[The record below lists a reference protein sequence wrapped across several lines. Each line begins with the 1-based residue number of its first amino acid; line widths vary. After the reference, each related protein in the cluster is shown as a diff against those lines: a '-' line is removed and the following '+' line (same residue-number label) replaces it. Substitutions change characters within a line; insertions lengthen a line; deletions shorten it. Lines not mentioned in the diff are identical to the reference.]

1 MGFPL
6 VNISLLEH
14 KSSLYPRVGLCLG
27 VVEHL
32 LDVLAEDPTELM
44 IRLLLLVEQLPHTYR
59 VSL

>member
-1 MGFPL
+1 M
-6 VNISLLEH
+6 NINLLER
-14 KSSLYPRVGLCLG
+14 KPFLYHRVGLCLG